1 MDNNNMMS
9 LNIDKSMLTPIIEQ
23 QVKLLM
29 TEVLGGK
36 DEIVSKV
43 INSVLKTKVDERG
56 NPSTYSSAKPL
67 YEWMLIDEI
76 KKAVKELIKEE
87 IQSRAGSIK
96 KILKKHLQSEKGSN
110 ELANAMLNA
119 FSNTVSS
126 GYNWKSQIEI
136 KLENKSSD
144 Y

>member
-1 MDNNNMMS
+1 MDNNMMS

-56 NPSTYSSAKPL
+56 NPSTYSSAKPF
-67 YEWMLIDEI
+67 YEWLLIDEI
-76 KKAVKELIKEE
+76 KKAVQELLKEE
-87 IQSRAGSIK
+87 IQSRVGSIK

-110 ELANAMLNA
+110 ELANAMLTA
-119 FSNTVSS
+119 FSSTISS
-126 GYNWKSQIEI
+126 GYGWKSQIEI
-136 KLENKSSD
+136 KLEHESKD